1 MQSAWSVYLVRCGD
15 GTLYTGIAT
24 DVARRLDEHR
34 QAQGKGAKY
43 LRGRGPL
50 RVVFERV
57 IGPRGLASKVES
69 KIKKLAKG
77 RKEQLIRETAVFE
90 ALLAEVQRGSPRH
103 GLEIHDGLEVPAG
116 ADTAAVVEI
125 TGAGKE

>member
-1 MQSAWSVYLVRCGD
+1 VQSAWSVYLVRCGD
-15 GTLYTGIAT
+15 GSLYTGIAT
-24 DVARRLDEHR
+24 DVVRRLDEHR
-34 QAQGKGAKY
+34 QARGKGAKY

-77 RKEQLIRETAVFE
+77 RKEVLIRETAVFE
-90 ALLAEVQRGSPRH
+90 ALVAEVQRSSSRH
-103 GLEIHDGLEVPAG
+103 GLEVHDGLEVPTG
-116 ADTAAVVEI
+116 DEIAAAIEI
-125 TGAGKE
+125 TGVGKE